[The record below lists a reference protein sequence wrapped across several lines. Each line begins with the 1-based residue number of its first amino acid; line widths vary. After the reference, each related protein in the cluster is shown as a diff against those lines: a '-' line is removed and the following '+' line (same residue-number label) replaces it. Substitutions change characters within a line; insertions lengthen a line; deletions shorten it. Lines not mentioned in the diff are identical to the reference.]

1 MATRYRQLEAPALL
15 DTSHVNTG
23 GAEAATALANTFK
36 AFEKTAAGLGAG
48 IQQRRGTA
56 EGAAAGA
63 TGKPEFQKGW
73 RTLTAYGEAYNNSAL
88 RSYAVHAEADAED
101 TSARLEVEA
110 GTDPTKFRATMEAV
124 ANSTIKNAPPEA
136 RAVLQDIY
144 GKSLAAGLG
153 RVSQR
158 QAVESNK
165 TARADTAEGIGRSVD
180 RIAQW
185 RASNDPAL
193 AVQADEEEVKLQM
206 LVDAAVRDG
215 TISQVEGAAVHKD
228 AYNEIIKQT
237 VTERFKKE
245 IQNPY
250 GDPVKFIR
258 RVQEENKTSEALPP
272 DEEEKL
278 VGSLLTTLREENS
291 LDAAGRAQQNAE
303 ADARHQLGDRTA
315 TAALLSNQLTQSTLL
330 KMVESDDLE
339 PATARTL
346 LNELT
351 SGDTAK
357 SDPKTLFS
365 TETNLLNMSE
375 EDITTERGL
384 TWADRSRLI
393 LKRRE
398 WASGWRGT
406 QEGRE
411 GSERIDRAL
420 GLAPGIT
427 NALLSDDQKKQ
438 RERALTDWYTSVD
451 ALPPAER
458 QAKSIAISEEVIGR
472 TIRNTAQT
480 ELQSLQTKRAQLVQR
495 MSTEKLS
502 DMARKDLQSY
512 LEGID
517 RNIAE
522 AEKKA
527 K

>member
-1 MATRYRQLEAPALL
+1 MAIRYRQLEAPALL

-23 GAEAATALANTFK
+23 GAEAAQALAQTFK
-36 AFEKTAAGLGAG
+36 AFENTAAGLGTELRAKKG
-48 IQQRRGTA
+48 AA

-63 TGKPEFQKGW
+63 TGNPEFKRGFK
-73 RTLTAYGEAYNNSAL
+73 TLTAYGEAYNNSAL

-110 GTDPTKFRATMEAV
+110 GTDPVKFRATMEAV
-124 ANSTIKNAPPEA
+124 AASTVKAAPPEA

-144 GKSLAAGLG
+144 GKNLAAGLG

-165 TARADTAEGIGRSVD
+165 NARADAAEGIARSVD

-185 RASNDPAL
+185 RASDDPAL
-193 AVQADEEEVKLQM
+193 AVQADEEEVKMQM
-206 LVDAAVRDG
+206 LVDGAVRDG

-245 IQNPY
+245 LSNPY

-278 VGSLLTTLREENS
+278 VGSLLSTLREENS
-291 LDAAGRAQQNAE
+291 LDALGRAQTNAE
-303 ADARHQLGDRTA
+303 TQARHELGDRTA
-315 TAALLSNQLTQSTLL
+315 TASLLSGQLSQSQLL

-339 PATARTL
+339 PSVARTL

-351 SGDTAK
+351 SGDTPK

-384 TWADRSRLI
+384 TWADRGRLI

-411 GSERIDRAL
+411 GAERIDRAL
-420 GLAPGIT
+420 GLAPGIA
-427 NALLSDDQKKQ
+427 NALLDDNQKKQ

-480 ELQSLQTKRAQLVQR
+480 DLQSLQAKRTQLVQR

-512 LEGID
+512 LESID
-517 RNIAE
+517 RKIAE